1 MTDAT
6 PDPNVTPDD
15 TLARQLAAQLQ
26 RHAQIAA
33 QLLPPERVSTAFM
46 AVAVSAGHAS
56 HGPAGLVEWLR
67 DVADAVEAEDMGR
80 LRN

>member
-1 MTDAT
+1 MTETTD
-6 PDPNVTPDD
+6 PDMTPDD
-15 TLARQLAAQLQ
+15 ALARHLAAQLQ

-33 QLLPPERVSTAFM
+33 QLMPPDRVSTAFL

-56 HGPAGLVEWLR
+56 HGPVGLVEWLR
-67 DVADAVEAEDMGR
+67 DVADAIEAEHMGR

>member
-1 MTDAT
+1 MTTD
-6 PDPNVTPDD
+6 PDMTPDD
-15 TLARQLAAQLQ
+15 ALARQFAAQLQ

-33 QLLPPERVSTAFM
+33 QLLPPDRVSTAFL

-67 DVADAVEAEDMGR
+67 DVADTIEAEHMGR